1 MKMFKYE
8 LVGGEN
14 ILMVP
19 GGGAWCHVDAVA
31 GRVYLWTGAKDEPEK
46 ELKVFLAGTGE
57 ELPASCEDHL
67 GTALV
72 NGGAVVVHAFRM
84 E

>member
-14 ILMVP
+14 TLMVP
-19 GGGAWCHVDAVA
+19 GGGAFCHVGAVA
-31 GRVYLWTGAKDEPEK
+31 GRVYLWTGATDEPEK
-46 ELKVFLAGTGE
+46 PLKVYLAGTGE
-57 ELPASCEDHL
+57 ELPKTCEEHL
-67 GTALV
+67 GTALL